1 MPLLAKDLKDNMI
14 RRLFKLKE
22 AGTTIPAEIMGGL
35 TTFMTLS
42 YIIFVQ
48 PAVLS
53 TTGMDFGSVMV
64 ATCIGSAIA
73 CIFMAFLANYPIAL
87 APAMG
92 HNFYFA
98 FTICGATAMG
108 GLGYPWQVA
117 LGANFLSGML
127 FIFLSIFRFRETII
141 NAIPDSLKHAI
152 SVGIG
157 LLITLVGLEWAGIVV
172 GSPGTL
178 VGLGNLKSTP
188 VLVSVFGIMFVSVLI
203 ARGVRGAILWGILLT
218 TVVGSLVGVVKY
230 QGVASLPPSITPTFG
245 KLDILGVFRQ
255 IDFITVIFVLFFLDL
270 FDTVGTL
277 VGVGTQAGFM
287 KEGRLPR
294 AGGALLSDAIG
305 TVGGT
310 VLGTSTITSYIESAA
325 GVQAGAR
332 TGLANIVTALLLLGS
347 LFFYPLAKMIGG
359 GYEVTKGVYL
369 YPVIAPA
376 LIIVGVYMMKGV
388 KGIKWDEPTEA
399 IPAFLALI
407 SMPVTFS
414 ITEGIAFGFISYA
427 LIKMLS
433 GKYREVPTIVYIF
446 AGLFIIRYAF
456 LKG

>member
-1 MPLLAKDLKDNMI
+1 MLEK
-14 RRLFKLKE
+14 LFKLKE
-22 AGTTIPAEIMGGL
+22 SGTTIPTEIIGGL

-53 TTGMDFGSVMV
+53 TTGMDFGAVMV
-64 ATCIGSAIA
+64 ATCLGSAIA
-73 CIFMAFLANYPIAL
+73 CILMALLANYPIAL

-98 FTICGATAMG
+98 FTICGATAIG

-117 LGANFLSGML
+117 LGANFISGALFVALSA
-127 FIFLSIFRFRETII
+127 FKFRETII

-172 GSPGTL
+172 DSPGTL

-188 VLVSVFGIMFVSVLI
+188 VLVSIFGILFISVLI
-203 ARGVRGAILWGILLT
+203 ARKVKGAILWGVLLT
-218 TVVGSLVGVVKY
+218 AVIGLISGVVKY
-230 QGVASLPPSITPTFG
+230 HGILSLPPSIAPTFG
-245 KLDILGVFRQ
+245 KLDISGVFRQ
-255 IDFITVIFVLFFLDL
+255 MDFITVIFVLFFLDL

-287 KEGRLPR
+287 KEGKLPR
-294 AGGALLSDAIG
+294 AGGALMSDAIG

-310 VLGTSTITSYIESAA
+310 VLGTSTVTSYIESAA
-325 GVQAGAR
+325 GIQAGAR
-332 TGLANIVTALLLLGS
+332 TGLANIVTAILLIGA

-359 GYEVTKGVYL
+359 GYEVSKGVYL

-388 KGIKWDEPTEA
+388 RDIKWDEPTES

-414 ITEGIAFGFISYA
+414 ITEGIAFGFISYTV
-427 LIKMLS
+427 IKILS
-433 GKYREVPTIVYIF
+433 GRYKEVPAVVYIF

>member
-1 MPLLAKDLKDNMI
+1 MNI
-14 RRLFKLKE
+14 IERLFKLRE
-22 AGTTIPAEIMGGL
+22 SGTTISTEIIGGL

-53 TTGMDFGSVMV
+53 TTGMDFGAVMV
-64 ATCIGSAIA
+64 ATCLGSAIA
-73 CIFMAFLANYPIAL
+73 CILMAFLANYPIAL

-98 FTICGATAMG
+98 FTICGATAIG

-117 LGANFLSGML
+117 LGANFISGALFVVLSV
-127 FIFLSIFRFRETII
+127 FKFRETII

-172 GSPGTL
+172 DSPGTL

-188 VLVSVFGIMFVSVLI
+188 VLVSIFGVLFISVLI
-203 ARGVRGAILWGILLT
+203 ARKVKGAILWGILVTALL
-218 TVVGSLVGVVKY
+218 GLFSGVVKY
-230 QGVASLPPSITPTFG
+230 HGILSLPPSILPTLG
-245 KLDILGVFRQ
+245 KLDIGGVFRQ
-255 IDFITVIFVLFFLDL
+255 MDFITVIFVLFFLDL

-277 VGVGTQAGFM
+277 VGISTQAGFM
-287 KEGRLPR
+287 KEGKLPK

-332 TGLANIVTALLLLGS
+332 TGLANIFTAFLLIGS

-359 GYEVTKGVYL
+359 GYEVSKGIYL

-376 LIIVGVYMMKGV
+376 LVIVGVYMIKGV
-388 KGIKWDEPTEA
+388 AGIKWDEPTEA

-427 LIKMLS
+427 VIKILS
-433 GKYREVPTIVYIF
+433 GRYKEVPSIVYIF